1 MTILLTKAVKGNKS
15 SQIFILF
22 TFLQTEFS
30 FHLHIFEL

>member
-15 SQIFILF
+15 SQISILF
-22 TFLQTEFS
+22 YFLQTEFS

>member
-1 MTILLTKAVKGNKS
+1 MTIILTKALKGNKS

-22 TFLQTEFS
+22 YFLQTEFS

>member
-15 SQIFILF
+15 AQIFILF
-22 TFLQTEFS
+22 YFLQTEFS